1 MLEPRHDLAM
11 PAEMLLVLSIVL
23 REGDRMEQFGPLSE
37 RVYDWLALG
46 PRDRASLASELK
58 SYHAGV
64 STSASILA
72 LRALAAGKRRRVADQ
87 VLDFA
92 ASDPLL
98 SPHQRRLGIRVRDIL
113 AVDDPV

>member
-1 MLEPRHDLAM
+1 MLEPRHDLTM

-46 PRDRASLASELK
+46 PGARELLASELK

-72 LRALAAGKRRRVADQ
+72 LRALTAEKRGKVAEQ

-92 ASDPLL
+92 AGDPLL

-113 AVDDPV
+113 AVDDPI